1 MQSFFKYSD
10 ILLFS
15 SCWNSKG
22 PAKNCFTIFA
32 NTVLYFLRVFTGT
45 QSSNTPSGMIY
56 LLLMIWSPLK
66 TLIDNFNN
74 KLLQKSWIH

>member
-15 SCWNSKG
+15 SCWNTKG
-22 PAKNCFTIFA
+22 PTKNCFTIFA

-45 QSSNTPSGMIY
+45 QSSNTPSGMMY
-56 LLLMIWSPLK
+56 LLLMIIMVS
-66 TLIDNFNN
+66 
-74 KLLQKSWIH
+74 S